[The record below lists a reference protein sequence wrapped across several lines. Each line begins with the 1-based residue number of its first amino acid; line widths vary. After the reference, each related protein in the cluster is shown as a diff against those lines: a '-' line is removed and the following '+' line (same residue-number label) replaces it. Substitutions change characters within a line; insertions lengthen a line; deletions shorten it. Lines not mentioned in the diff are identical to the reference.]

1 MKLIVGLGN
10 PGQEYAWT
18 RHNAGWLMIDSFV
31 RRLSLGEPQLKFRGA
46 FWGPVL
52 HEGERISM
60 LKPCT
65 YMNLSGLSVLEA
77 VRYQNLSPSDVLV
90 IYDDAALPFGKL
102 RMRPGG
108 SAGGQKGM
116 MSILGALGTLEVP
129 RLRIGVGSPRGSE
142 DMSDWVLGNIPKEQ
156 RAKWHELE
164 DIAWEALNLWLKYG
178 LEKAMS
184 KINGLKLKNEEDDDK
199 A

>member
-31 RRLSLGEPQLKFRGA
+31 RRLSLGEPQMKFKGA

-60 LKPCT
+60 LKPFT

-102 RMRPGG
+102 RMRPCG

-116 MSILGALGTLEVP
+116 MSILGALGTLDVP
-129 RLRIGVGSPRGSE
+129 RLRIGVGSPRESE
-142 DMSDWVLGNIPKEQ
+142 EMSDWVLGNIPKEQ

-164 DIAWEALNLWLKYG
+164 DIAWEALSLWLKYG

-184 KINGLKLKNEEDDDK
+184 KINGLKLKNEEDYDK

>member
-1 MKLIVGLGN
+1 MDTIKRVF
-10 PGQEYAWT
+10 
-18 RHNAGWLMIDSFV
+18 AG
-31 RRLSLGEPQLKFRGA
+31 
-46 FWGPVL
+46 
-52 HEGERISM
+52 ISM